1 MCRTGEQQPMHA
13 GGAAYNIHHRMRVR
27 TRSACTIHALLAS
40 ASEIVTH
47 VWDPPKSIHLR
58 IIYKGAR
65 SQRLLPQI
73 ATAITTSTHAN
84 VMHDLPSKNVHGCR
98 SAHLQRMHPQ
108 VVNSF
113 LASSRDTHS
122 SMRVFHGARQRTC
135 ITE

>member
-84 VMHDLPSKNVHGCR
+84 VMHVRGTPIYRLKMYMGVG
-98 SAHLQRMHPQ
+98 
-108 VVNSF
+108 V
-113 LASSRDTHS
+113 
-122 SMRVFHGARQRTC
+122 RTC
-135 ITE
+135 SACTRRS